1 MINQYSFLIA
11 SCLLI
16 GLIAVVSWSVFGRK
30 YGSVAIVLIS
40 VLLVSVYFS
49 MTSNDTRFSNAET
62 FERAT
67 TSGKPFLIEFYSDFW
82 IACLA
87 SKPAVD
93 RLESQL
99 TDKLIFIRLDIGSR
113 FGKEIRKRYN
123 GGAVPTF
130 VIFDSDGTERL
141 RISGKVPT
149 IESIY
154 DLDLF

>member
-1 MINQYSFLIA
+1 MSFMINQYSFLIA

-67 TSGKPFLIEFYSDFW
+67 TSGKPFLIEFYSDF
-82 IACLA
+82 
-87 SKPAVD
+87 
-93 RLESQL
+93 
-99 TDKLIFIRLDIGSR
+99 
-113 FGKEIRKRYN
+113 
-123 GGAVPTF
+123 
-130 VIFDSDGTERL
+130 
-141 RISGKVPT
+141 
-149 IESIY
+149 
-154 DLDLF
+154 